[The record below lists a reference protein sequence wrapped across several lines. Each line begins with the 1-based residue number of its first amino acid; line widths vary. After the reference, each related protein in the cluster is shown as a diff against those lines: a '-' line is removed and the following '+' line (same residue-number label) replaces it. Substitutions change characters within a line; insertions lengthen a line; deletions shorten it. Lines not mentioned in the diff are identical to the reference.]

1 MTHPHK
7 LMLGFSPVQNSCF
20 FGVGGGVG
28 WGGGQLYL

>member
-20 FGVGGGVG
+20 FGVGGGVE
-28 WGGGQLYL
+28 LYL